1 MKSARAGR
9 LLCFSSAAL
18 MRSEGSVSAARAGGD
33 MSGGRL
39 VCRPASSGGRRRGGN
54 KFTLNSYWL

>member
-1 MKSARAGR
+1 
-9 LLCFSSAAL
+9 
-18 MRSEGSVSAARAGGD
+18 MRSEGSVSAARVGGD

-39 VCRPASSGGRRRGGN
+39 VCRPASSGSKRRGGN